1 MNILLLT
8 HRVPYPPNRGDR
20 IRAYHLLRFLASR
33 HQVSLAC
40 LADEGYDAE
49 TYSELQ
55 KLTSRLEIVRQQ
67 KAKRW
72 GQACLRFTAGRTA
85 TSGLFHQPELHR
97 ILQEWKKDT
106 KFDCII
112 AFCSSMVPYAFAL
125 SQQEV
130 PVLVDLVDVDSQ
142 KWLDYAEQASGVK
155 KLLYRTEGNR
165 LRKFEQKIAEQAAS
179 VVLVSEAEADI
190 YRTICPNEKTHAIT
204 NGVDGEYFQSSE
216 GPSSSQPFS
225 CVFVGALDY
234 GANIDAL
241 NWFCKEVW
249 PNVIRKHAQAH
260 FTIVGR
266 QPTSAVK
273 NMANLPGVTLVANVP
288 DIRPYLQNANI
299 AIAPLRI
306 ARGVQNK
313 ILEAMAMGKAVIA
326 SPEALA
332 GIKLQLDLNA
342 VVANTPSE
350 WCKMLTDLWDS
361 SEKRDK
367 LGSEARKFVQSNHVW
382 SVTLQK
388 WERLLLSSQ
397 VQSRS
402 LDPQRHLPA
411 LSLDK
416 TGAFVEK

>member
-1 MNILLLT
+1 
-8 HRVPYPPNRGDR
+8 
-20 IRAYHLLRFLASR
+20 
-33 HQVSLAC
+33 
-40 LADEGYDAE
+40 
-49 TYSELQ
+49 
-55 KLTSRLEIVRQQ
+55 
-67 KAKRW
+67 
-72 GQACLRFTAGRTA
+72 
-85 TSGLFHQPELHR
+85 
-97 ILQEWKKDT
+97 
-106 KFDCII
+106 
-112 AFCSSMVPYAFAL
+112 
-125 SQQEV
+125 
-130 PVLVDLVDVDSQ
+130 
-142 KWLDYAEQASGVK
+142 
-155 KLLYRTEGNR
+155 
-165 LRKFEQKIAEQAAS
+165 
-179 VVLVSEAEADI
+179 
-190 YRTICPNEKTHAIT
+190 
-204 NGVDGEYFQSSE
+204 
-216 GPSSSQPFS
+216 
-225 CVFVGALDY
+225 
-234 GANIDAL
+234 
-241 NWFCKEVW
+241 
-249 PNVIRKHAQAH
+249 
-260 FTIVGR
+260 
-266 QPTSAVK
+266 
-273 NMANLPGVTLVANVP
+273 MANLPGVTLVANVP